1 MATKTKEDFKKENF
15 KLGTIKAAYS
25 RAHKYLGQHYEALEA
40 LINRRGENSS
50 DWSEATAKMTSEAIQ
65 RYRMQAEQA
74 LDNLDRGGEA
84 LIAVIFELGPDDTN
98 EGVEGMTK
106 KVSDDI
112 VDCNDRYAELNSK
125 YARALEEANELNYP
139 AKKQKNPSRPREPAE
154 TPEYASFQSYPEMK
168 PNFLNQHS
176 DMVDINEFCRL
187 HDYGVQRETTNIR
200 HLNAFVPVDA
210 LIMNTSSTGQETGR
224 ERPR

>member
-1 MATKTKEDFKKENF
+1 
-15 KLGTIKAAYS
+15 
-25 RAHKYLGQHYEALEA
+25 
-40 LINRRGENSS
+40 
-50 DWSEATAKMTSEAIQ
+50 
-65 RYRMQAEQA
+65 MQAEQS
-74 LDNLDRGGEA
+74 LDNLDKGGEA
-84 LIAVIFELGPDDTN
+84 MIAVIFELEPDDTD
-98 EGVEGMTK
+98 EGIEGMTK
-106 KVSDDI
+106 KVSDNI
-112 VDCNDRYAELNSK
+112 VDYNDRYAELNSK

-200 HLNAFVPVDA
+200 HLNAFVPIDA
-210 LIMNTSSTGQETGR
+210 FFMDAGSTVQENER
-224 ERPR
+224 ERSRGDYRFDSRRGEIENSGTPTQITVV